1 MPDMTTA
8 LVTGAN
14 RGLGH
19 HFAAELLAR
28 GATVY
33 AAAREPASIDLPGA
47 RTLALDVTDPDAVAA
62 AAELARDVDLLV
74 NNAGISTGSPL
85 LGDLDGVR
93 AEMDVNF
100 WGTLSMVRAFAPVL
114 AANGGGTIVNVASA
128 LSWFAAP
135 GAGAY
140 AVSKAANWNMSN
152 ALRLELA
159 AQRTQVTSVHLG
171 LADTDMARAIDGPK
185 TDPAQVVRTVLDA
198 TAQGEIE
205 VVVDAW
211 SAMVKAS
218 LAEDPRKFYAR
229 FL

>member
-1 MPDMTTA
+1 MTTA
-8 LVTGAN
+8 LITGAN

-19 HFAAELLAR
+19 HFAAELLVR

-33 AAAREPASIDLPGA
+33 AAAREPATIDLPGV
-47 RTLALDVTDPDAVAA
+47 RPVALDITDPEAVAA
-62 AAELARDVDLLV
+62 AADLARDVDLLV
-74 NNAGISTGSPL
+74 NNAGISTGAQL

-100 WGTLSMVRAFAPVL
+100 WGALSMVRAFAPVL
-114 AANGGGTIVNVASA
+114 AANGGGQIVNVASA

-159 AQRTQVTSVHLG
+159 AQGTQVTSVHLG
-171 LADTDMARAIDGPK
+171 LADTDMSKTLQGPK
-185 TDPAQVVRTVLDA
+185 TDPAVVVRTVLDA
-198 TAQGEIE
+198 VAAGDLE
-205 VVVDAW
+205 VFVDEW

-218 LAEDPRKFYAR
+218 LAEDPRMFYDR
-229 FL
+229 FLTA

>member
-1 MPDMTTA
+1 MTTA
-8 LVTGAN
+8 LITGAN

-33 AAAREPASIDLPGA
+33 AAAREPATIDLPGV
-47 RTLALDVTDPDAVAA
+47 RPVALDVTDPDAVTAA
-62 AAELARDVDLLV
+62 ADLAHDVDLLV
-74 NNAGISTGSPL
+74 NNAGISTGAPL
-85 LGDLDGVR
+85 LGDLDAVR

-100 WGTLSMVRAFAPVL
+100 WGALSMARAFAPVL
-114 AANGGGTIVNVASA
+114 AAIGGGAIVNVASA

-159 AQRTQVTSVHLG
+159 AQGTQVTSVHLG
-171 LADTDMARAIDGPK
+171 LADTDMSASLQGPK
-185 TDPAQVVRTVLDA
+185 TDPAVVVRTVLDA
-198 TAQGEIE
+198 VQAGDLE
-205 VVVDAW
+205 VVVDDW

-218 LAEDPRKFYAR
+218 LADDPRAFYDR
-229 FL
+229 FGTA

>member
-1 MPDMTTA
+1 MTTA
-8 LVTGAN
+8 LITGAN
-14 RGLGH
+14 RGLGRR
-19 HFAAELLAR
+19 FAAELLAR

-33 AAAREPASIDLPGA
+33 AAAREPGTLDLPDA
-47 RTLALDVTDPDAVAA
+47 RPIALDITDPEAVAA
-62 AAELARDVDLLV
+62 AADLAGDVDLLV
-74 NNAGISTGSPL
+74 NNAGISTGSTL

-128 LSWFAAP
+128 LSWFAFP
-135 GAGAY
+135 GSGAY

-159 AQRTQVTSVHLG
+159 GQGTQVTSVHLG
-171 LADTDMARAIDGPK
+171 LADTDMAAGIEGPK
-185 TDPAQVVRTVLDA
+185 TDPAEVVRRALDA
-198 TAQGEIE
+198 VEAGELE
-205 VVVDAW
+205 VVVDEW

-218 LAEDPRKFYAR
+218 LAEDPRAFYGR
-229 FL
+229 FLAA

>member
-1 MPDMTTA
+1 MTTA
-8 LVTGAN
+8 LITGAN
-14 RGLGH
+14 RGLGR

-47 RTLALDVTDPDAVAA
+47 RPVALDITDPDAVAA
-62 AAELARDVDLLV
+62 AAALAGDVDLLV
-74 NNAGISTGSPL
+74 NNAGISTGAPL
-85 LGDLDGVR
+85 LGDLDAVR

-114 AANGGGTIVNVASA
+114 AANGGGAIVNVASA
-128 LSWFAAP
+128 LSWFAFP
-135 GAGAY
+135 GSGAY

-159 AQRTQVTSVHLG
+159 GQGTQVTSVHLG
-171 LADTDMARAIDGPK
+171 LADTDMARGIDGPK
-185 TDPAQVVRTVLDA
+185 ADPVDVVRRTLDA
-198 TAQGEIE
+198 VAAGDLE
-205 VVVDAW
+205 VVVDEW

-218 LAEDPRKFYAR
+218 LAEDPRGFYAR
-229 FL
+229 FLGA